1 MPEIV
6 INEMLLRQWIAEKKT
21 IDQVKDFLV
30 SRGYEEAHV
39 ADHIKAYVKAQL
51 ERRQF
56 TGFIVL
62 GIGAFLGF
70 ISCLLSLTNPIPEL
84 YYWILYGL
92 TSVAIIIIGVGLYW
106 VFE

>member
-1 MPEIV
+1 MPDMMIDK
-6 INEMLLRQWIAEKKT
+6 MLLRQWIAEKKT
-21 IDQVKDFLV
+21 IDQVKEFLV
-30 SRGYEEAHV
+30 SRGYEETHV
-39 ADHIKAYVKAQL
+39 TDHVKAFMQAQL

-92 TSVAIIIIGVGLYW
+92 TSVAILIIGVGLYW

>member
-21 IDQVKDFLV
+21 IDQVKEFLV
-30 SRGYEEAHV
+30 SKGYEEAHV
-39 ADHIKAYVKAQL
+39 ADHIRAFVKAQL

-56 TGFIVL
+56 MGFIIL

-70 ISCLLSLTNPIPEL
+70 ISCLLSLTNPVPEL

-92 TSVAIIIIGVGLYW
+92 TSVAIIIICVGLYW

>member
-1 MPEIV
+1 MV
-6 INEMLLRQWIAEKKT
+6 DKMQLRQWIAEKKT
-21 IDQVKDFLV
+21 IDQVKEHLL
-30 SRGYEEAHV
+30 SSGYEETHI
-39 ADHIKAYVKAQL
+39 ADHVKAFVKAKL
-51 ERRQF
+51 EQRQF

-92 TSVAIIIIGVGLYW
+92 TSVAILIICVGLYW